1 MNSLVCGHPYFYI
14 SEFGMKK
21 AQDCYNAVYRGVYAP
36 NKYKVYYYV
45 GEELLDYVEVTY
57 GDQMPNMGYFPALDT
72 EEFLGWVSETGDTY
86 ETMPAHDVIY
96 VANIRTY
103 EKCATPTIRYA
114 DGRVTFSCETEGV
127 EFTTRVIEENR
138 RSYRTDSEG
147 FEFVPTYTFTTR
159 ATKEGCIDSDDVSV
173 TICWIDCTGE
183 HEAGDDDTDIIS
195 VPSQP
200 VIIQCANGVITLTGL
215 SDGTAVAV
223 YDTAGM
229 GYGTAVA
236 ENGAATIATNLEAGS
251 TAIVKIGERSVKV
264 VIK

>member
-1 MNSLVCGHPYFYI
+1 MQGT
-14 SEFGMKK
+14 
-21 AQDCYNAVYRGVYAP
+21 
-36 NKYKVYYYV
+36 
-45 GEELLDYVEVTY
+45 VEVTY
-57 GDQMPNMGYFPALDT
+57 GDQMPNMLYSPTLDT
-72 EEFLGWVSETGDTY
+72 EEFLGWISETGETY
-86 ETMPAHDVIY
+86 ETMPAHDVTY

-103 EKCATPTIRYA
+103 EKCATPTISYT
-114 DGRVTFSCETEGV
+114 DGRVVFSCETEGV
-127 EFTTRVIEENR
+127 ELRTQVRTTYD

-147 FEFVPTYTFTTR
+147 FEFIPTYTFTTY
-159 ATKEGCIDSDDVSV
+159 AIKDGFVNSDDVSV

-183 HEAGDDDTDIIS
+183 HEGGDDDTDIIS

-200 VIIQCANGVITLTGL
+200 VIIQCINGVITLTGL

-264 VIK
+264 AVK